1 MIFVSG
7 EEESENEQVEDG
19 TDEEYETDE
28 DGTDTDEEKLK
39 EAVKQCRIKREIKK
53 LEESV
58 KQKEKRIQVLAIS
71 NWN

>member
-58 KQKEKRIQVLAIS
+58 KQREKRIQVLAIS
-71 NWN
+71 N